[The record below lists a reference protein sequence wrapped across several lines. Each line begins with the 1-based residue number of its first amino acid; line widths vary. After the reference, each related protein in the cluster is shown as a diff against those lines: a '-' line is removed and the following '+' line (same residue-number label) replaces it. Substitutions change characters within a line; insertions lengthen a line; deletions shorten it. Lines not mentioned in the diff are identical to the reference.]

1 MHGPRCKKSFALRR
15 VVTLTEPVHTPSP
28 TPYPHLRPW
37 SLLTRLLLFPE
48 TFSPLLP
55 LYWLFIKR
63 VYTQYVAYPLA
74 LPAHKTSL
82 LVTLLAFYYAPR
94 FRACAAP
101 PAAQAPRPQAPQGRT
116 HTCHR
121 SHIHMCM
128 LCTCHIHMCMCTC
141 HIHMCMCTCHIHIHN
156 DQCHDSDSHLH
167 IRPILPLL
175 LHLHLDLP
183 TNQGCGTG
191 SQP

>member
-63 VYTQYVAYPLA
+63 VHTICGIPLS
-74 LPAHKTSL
+74 LTRTKPHSSL
-82 LVTLLAFYYAPR
+82 LSHSWLFIMPPVFALVPHPPPRRPPGRRRHRGAHTHVTD
-94 FRACAAP
+94 
-101 PAAQAPRPQAPQGRT
+101 
-116 HTCHR
+116 
-121 SHIHMCM
+121 
-128 LCTCHIHMCMCTC
+128 HIHMCMCTC

-167 IRPILPLL
+167 KAYSTDITIIIAFAFRFT
-175 LHLHLDLP
+175 D
-183 TNQGCGTG
+183 
-191 SQP
+191 QPRLRYG